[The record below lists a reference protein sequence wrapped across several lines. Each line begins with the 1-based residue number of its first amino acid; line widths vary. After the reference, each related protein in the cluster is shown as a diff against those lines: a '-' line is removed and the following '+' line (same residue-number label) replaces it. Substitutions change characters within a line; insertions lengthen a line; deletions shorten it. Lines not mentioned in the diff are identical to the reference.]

1 MTSGVNTWDLIGE
14 YGGIELWSSFNFTV
28 EESDL
33 GSTVSC
39 TPVWNGQELGQY
51 TGEVVLDVICWYFL
65 I

>member
-1 MTSGVNTWDLIGE
+1 MGE